1 LGGAGTRLRRGASQ
15 GLLGECALPPVEA
28 DLVRALD
35 GETLGD
41 VLARGQSADFSAALL
56 ALVELGIVETA
67 GAGTQARRAPAPQ
80 TAKREPDRLDHE
92 ALRSR
97 IAARRALVDEGDYF
111 ALLGVSR
118 NATSYDVRRAYSALR
133 EELDP
138 SRVLTPATADLRDD
152 VDAILF
158 VIDEAFEILQD
169 DLRRERY
176 RRALEAAPS

>member
-1 LGGAGTRLRRGASQ
+1 L
-15 GLLGECALPPVEA
+15 
-28 DLVRALD
+28 
-35 GETLGD
+35 
-41 VLARGQSADFSAALL
+41 
-56 ALVELGIVETA
+56 ETA
-67 GAGTQARRAPAPQ
+67 GMSRPRQQPPHL
-80 TAKREPDRLDHE
+80 AKRPEPDRLDHE

-118 NATSYDVRRAYSALR
+118 NATSYDVRRAYTELR

-138 SRVLTPATADLRDD
+138 TRVLTPATADLRDD

-158 VIDEAFEILQD
+158 VIDEAYEILAD

-176 RRALEAAPS
+176 RRALEAAPN